1 MTCRTAVDRRA
12 RTTVRRTVRRVAPD
26 IPPAAAPAGAPSPAA
41 PAPRRHWPGFA
52 LAALLALAGIGTA
65 DAQAATETPENVVQA
80 ALRDTAQVFG
90 QGQLSRAE
98 ASERLRGLIDHYVD
112 LPRVGRDSLGAHWRH
127 ATPEQQAVFLALFE
141 NFLCSGYSGS
151 VVKLGGTLE
160 FGPTSVV
167 ERDDAVTVVRTEVQL
182 ADGSRHGVLFMVGRS
197 DDGSYR
203 IMDVVAAAISMS
215 KLLSADFSA
224 VLRTNGGQFDA
235 LIGALERKLTVT
247 TP

>member
-1 MTCRTAVDRRA
+1 MTCRTAIDRRA
-12 RTTVRRTVRRVAPD
+12 RTPVGGAARLAVPD
-26 IPPAAAPAGAPSPAA
+26 RLAAPAARPA
-41 PAPRRHWPGFA
+41 PARRRWPAIA
-52 LAALLALAGIGTA
+52 LTAALLALAGAAGA
-65 DAQAATETPENVVQA
+65 AEAATEPAQTVVEA

-90 QGQLSRAE
+90 QGPLTRAE
-98 ASERLRGLIDHYVD
+98 ASERLRDLIDHYVD
-112 LPRVGRDSLGAHWRH
+112 LPRVGRDSLGAHWRR

-141 NFLCSGYSGS
+141 SFLCTGYSGS
-151 VVKLGGTLE
+151 VVKMGGGLE

-167 ERDDAVTVVRTEVQL
+167 ERDDAVTVVRTDVQL
-182 ADGSRHGVLFMVGRS
+182 AEGSRHAVLFMVGRS
-197 DDGSYR
+197 DDGTYR